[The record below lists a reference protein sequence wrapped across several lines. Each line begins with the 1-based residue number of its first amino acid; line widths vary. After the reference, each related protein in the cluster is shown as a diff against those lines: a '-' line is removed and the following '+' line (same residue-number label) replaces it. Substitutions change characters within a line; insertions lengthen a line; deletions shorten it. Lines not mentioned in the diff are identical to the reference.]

1 VDDRSAKK
9 IAMLS
14 NLRCLK
20 MYNSS
25 NWKGITDVGMKEL
38 AKLSKLEVLQ
48 LNFFKRITNDGI
60 TEINKLNHLQELRI
74 CPGHL
79 TIVYIS
85 QSQKLLF

>member
-1 VDDRSAKK
+1 
-9 IAMLS
+9 MLT

-25 NWKGITDVGMKEL
+25 NWKGITDVGMREL

-60 TEINKLNHLQELRI
+60 TEINHLKSLQELRI
-74 CPGHL
+74 
-79 TIVYIS
+79 
-85 QSQKLLF
+85 LLPSPSPSTVHHSTLIHKRHKRSSLSE